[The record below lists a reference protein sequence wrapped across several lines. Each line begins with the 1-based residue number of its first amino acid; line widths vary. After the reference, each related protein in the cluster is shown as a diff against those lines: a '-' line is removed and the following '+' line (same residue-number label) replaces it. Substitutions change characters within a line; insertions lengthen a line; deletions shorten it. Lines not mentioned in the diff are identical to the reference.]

1 MFRMILLAENLFF
14 VREAVMYSCHPCVR
28 EGGFCE
34 AKAGRVVDYAHLIR
48 QPDGCHLLLKEKAF
62 GLRLPLDGEAVCKAD

>member
-1 MFRMILLAENLFF
+1 ML
-14 VREAVMYSCHPCVR
+14 SCPPCVR

-34 AKAGRVVDYAHLIR
+34 AKAGRVVDYVHLIR

-62 GLRLPLDGEAVCKAD
+62 GLRLPLEGKLSAKQTDEVL